1 MIPPFPPRGNATIR
15 VVRRAVHDIDVYKE
29 AAPDNVQ
36 RVRLADKRVIQRPR
50 KTLQYETP
58 AERFHHAVA
67 LTG

>member
-1 MIPPFPPRGNATIR
+1 
-15 VVRRAVHDIDVYKE
+15 VHDIDVYKE
-29 AAPDNVQ
+29 AAPNNVQ
-36 RVRLADKRVIQRPR
+36 RVRLADKCVIQRPR